1 MPTRRQVLAAAV
13 TLPALAR
20 PAIVRAEAA
29 SVLKFIPQS
38 DVSVIDPI
46 WSTAYNSRNHG
57 YLVFDTLFGMDSQ
70 YKIQP
75 QMVGGVTTAA
85 DARQWD
91 LTLRDGLLFHDGA
104 KVLARDCVASI
115 KRWAARDGVG
125 GLLMKA
131 TDELSAPDDR
141 TIRFRLNRPFPRLPY
156 ALGKTSTP
164 MCAMMPE
171 RLASFDPFKQLSD
184 LVGSGPFRYLAS
196 ERVSG
201 AHAAYARFDKYV
213 PRPDGTPGWT
223 AGPKVVHFD
232 RVEWITI
239 PDEGTAAASMQAK
252 ENDWWEIPTADL
264 SPVLKQS
271 GHIQVEIKDPTGVI
285 GFLKMNCLQPPFDN
299 VGVRQAILHAFNQ
312 KDFVSAI
319 AGEDPAMGRT
329 GVGVFCP
336 GTELANTAGMDALSY
351 DPDKA
356 RAALKAAGY
365 KGETVAMMVATDTPY
380 RKAMG
385 DVGVAALQAIGMK
398 VDYIAMD
405 WGTAVARR
413 ENRAPIDKGGWSGLF
428 TTLSGLDLQTPV
440 GNPFRLAGE
449 KGWFG
454 WASSPKVE
462 DLKMQWLDTEDLA
475 AQQQIAEA
483 IQTQWWIDV
492 PHVPIGQ
499 WFQPTAWQNTLDGML
514 PGFPVF
520 WGIRRA

>member
-1 MPTRRQVLAAAV
+1 MPTRRQMLTAAI
-13 TLPALAR
+13 TLPVLAR

-70 YKIQP
+70 YRIQP
-75 QMVGGVTTAA
+75 QMVGGVTTSA
-85 DARQWD
+85 DGRQWD

-131 TDELSAPDDR
+131 TDALSAPDDR

-171 RLASFDPFKQLSD
+171 RLASFDPFKQLSE

-201 AHAAYARFDKYV
+201 AHAAYARFDQYV

-252 ENDWWEIPTADL
+252 ETDWWEIPTADL

-271 GHIQVEIKDPTGVI
+271 GHIQVEVKDPTGVI
-285 GFLKMNCLQPPFDN
+285 GFLKMNCLQPPFNN

-319 AGEDPAMGRT
+319 AGEDPSMGHT

-336 GTELANTAGMDALSY
+336 GTELANTAGMDAITY

-356 RAALKAAGY
+356 KAELKAAGY
-365 KGETVAMMVATDTPY
+365 NGETVAMMVATDTPY

-413 ENRAPIDKGGWSGLF
+413 ENRNPIDKGGWSGLF

-440 GNPFRLAGE
+440 GNPFRLSGE

-454 WASSPKVE
+454 WASSPKIE
-462 DLKMQWLDTEDLA
+462 ALKMQWLDTEDVA
-475 AQQQIAEA
+475 AQQKIAEA

-499 WFQPTAWQNTLDGML
+499 WFQATAWQNTLTGML
-514 PGFPVF
+514 DGFPVF
-520 WGIRRA
+520 WGIKRA